1 MSPTEL
7 VILKTVGDIFK
18 VGDAAK
24 ASGQSSSSA
33 STTVRRMADKGLVKK
48 LGYGTYKKLT
58 Q

>member
-18 VGDAAK
+18 VKDAAK

-33 STTVRRMADKGLVKK
+33 STTVRRMEAKGLVVKV
-48 LGYGTYKKLT
+48 GHGTYQKIRG
-58 Q
+58 